1 MQSGT
6 IARLLLDKGF
16 GFIYDER
23 GTEHFFH
30 RGSFV
35 ERSLSYCGK
44 ANASSLRPKNRR
56 RDRVQLTCAWSIN
69 EPEHQRSW

>member
-6 IARLLLDKGF
+6 IARLLLDQGF
-16 GFIYDER
+16 GFIRDER

-44 ANASSLRPKNRR
+44 ANASILRPKNRR
-56 RDRVQLTCAWSIN
+56 RDGVPVTCARSIK
-69 EPEHQRSW
+69 